1 MDHQSSAALQ
11 QFKNLVGLK
20 FQLYNSLFTSLP
32 FHRIEKT
39 GILLSLLL
47 TNCEDGY
54 KKKKNPVEIIEEFFS
69 KQTSYTDEKDKLD
82 LLFRFVQY
90 SERQVVLFDALED
103 SAFRYVNDMN
113 GSGTLKQL
121 ETNVEQS
128 QKQNELAKKLQ
139 DFSIRLVLTAHP
151 TQFYPGA
158 VLGIIHDLSK
168 ALSENNADQINMYLQ
183 QLGKTPF
190 FKKQKPTPY
199 DEAVSLVW
207 YLENVFY
214 AAAGRIVNFLK
225 NQFGDAINPENPIV
239 RMGFWPGG
247 DRDGNPFVTTGI
259 TLQVADA
266 LRSSIIKCYYL
277 EVRKLK
283 RRLTFEGVDAA
294 LTELEKK
301 LYNNIF
307 IPGNRTALTR
317 DEILQTLNEIC
328 HILIRQHN
336 GLFMNLVR
344 NLINKVEIFGLYFAS
359 LDIRQESSVH
369 TQVLE
374 TLNAKASF
382 LPENYSSL
390 TDKEKIQALC
400 ALQPAVPISVFE
412 NEFEK
417 DTIETIRAIK
427 SIQSYNGEEGCNRYI
442 ISQCNSALNVMEVFA
457 LFKLS
462 GWKTE
467 EINIDI
473 VPLFETVADL
483 ERASHITK
491 ELYENKTYYAH
502 LTRRQKRQTIM
513 LGFSDGTKDGGY
525 LMANWSIYK
534 AKEDLS
540 RISKQFGIDVIFF
553 DGRGGPPARGGGK
566 THKFYA
572 SLGKNIANNE
582 IQLTVQGQTVS
593 SSFGTIDSAQYNME
607 QLINAGIT
615 NDLFIDKKITLQEYE
630 EELIQLLAE
639 ESYEAYNELKNH
651 PYFLDYLVYV
661 SPLQFYADTNIGSRP
676 AKRGSLSRLNLK
688 DLRAIPFV
696 GSWSQVKQN
705 VTGYYGVG
713 RALKKAQEIGRF
725 NEIKN
730 LYKHSLYFK
739 TLIDNCE
746 MAMKKCFF
754 PLTAFLADHPE
765 YGELWEKIYEEY
777 ELTQRYIFLLSGKN
791 ELMAD
796 YPVDSLS
803 IQMRERIVLPLA
815 TIQQY
820 AIMKVREIEKT
831 NPQSLLK
838 NSFGKLAMRC
848 SFGIINAGRN
858 SA

>member
-1 MDHQSSAALQ
+1 MKTVIRRRKIPWRSS
-11 QFKNLVGLK
+11 
-20 FQLYNSLFTSLP
+20 
-32 FHRIEKT
+32 
-39 GILLSLLL
+39 
-47 TNCEDGY
+47 TN
-54 KKKKNPVEIIEEFFS
+54 FLARH
-69 KQTSYTDEKDKLD
+69 TSYTDEKDKLD

-103 SAFRYVNDMN
+103 SAFRFVNDMN
-113 GSGTLKQL
+113 GVGSLKQL
-121 ETNVEQS
+121 ETNVTQS
-128 QKQNELAKKLQ
+128 QKQHELAKKLR

-151 TQFYPGA
+151 TQFYPGT

-168 ALSENNADQINMYLQ
+168 ALIENNTDQINMYLQ

-199 DEAVSLVW
+199 DEAISLIW
-207 YLENVFY
+207 YLENIFY
-214 AAAGRIVNFLK
+214 AAAGRILNFFK
-225 NQFGDAINPENPIV
+225 NQFADELNPDNPVV

-247 DRDGNPFVTTGI
+247 DRDGNPFVTTET

-277 EVRKLK
+277 DVRKLK
-283 RRLTFEGVDAA
+283 RRLTFEGVDTA
-294 LTELEKK
+294 LNELEKK

-307 IPGNRTALTR
+307 IPGNRTELTKS
-317 DEILQTLNEIC
+317 EILQTLNAVC
-328 HILIRQHN
+328 HTLIRQHN
-336 GLFMNLVR
+336 GLFINLVT
-344 NLINKVEIFGLYFAS
+344 NLINKVEIFGLCFAS

-369 TQVLE
+369 AKVLE
-374 TLNAKASF
+374 SLNEKNSL

-390 TDKEKIQALC
+390 KDDKKIQALC
-400 ALQPAVPISVFE
+400 DLQPGHSLEIPE
-412 NEFEK
+412 NGLAR
-417 DTIETIRAIK
+417 DTIETMRAIR

-442 ISQCNSALNVMEVFA
+442 ISQCNSALNVIEVLA
-457 LFKLS
+457 LCKLS
-462 GWKTE
+462 GWKSGE
-467 EINIDI
+467 VNIDI
-473 VPLFETVADL
+473 VPLFETVSDL
-483 ERASHITK
+483 ESSGHIMK
-491 ELYENKTYYAH
+491 QLYENETYFCH
-502 LTRRQKRQTIM
+502 LKKRGKRQTIM

-534 AKEDLS
+534 AKENLTK
-540 RISKQFGIDVIFF
+540 ISKEFAIEVIFF

-572 SLGKNIANNE
+572 SLGKDIANNE
-582 IQLTVQGQTVS
+582 IQLTIQGQTVS
-593 SSFGTIDSAQYNME
+593 SSFGTIDAAQFNME

-615 NDLFIDKKITLQEYE
+615 NDLFADKKVTLQEHE
-630 EELIQLLAE
+630 QELIQVLAD
-639 ESYEAYNELKNH
+639 ESFKAYNELKNH
-651 PYFLDYLVYV
+651 PYFLDYLSYV

-676 AKRGSLSRLNLK
+676 AKRGSISRLTLK

-705 VTGYYGVG
+705 VTGFYGVG
-713 RALKKAQEIGRF
+713 KALKKGQELGRF
-725 NEIKN
+725 NELKN
-730 LYKHSLYFK
+730 LYKNSLYFK

-754 PLTAFLADHPE
+754 PLTYFMADHPQ
-765 YGELWEKIYEEY
+765 YGEIWERIYEEY
-777 ELTQRYIFLLSGKN
+777 ELTQRYIFLLSGKH

-796 YPVDSLS
+796 YPVESLS

-820 AIMKVREIEKT
+820 AIIKMREIEKVHS
-831 NPQSLLK
+831 QQAHK
-838 NSFGKLAMRC
+838 NIFGKLAMRC

>member
-1 MDHQSSAALQ
+1 MDQQSSAALQ
-11 QFKNLVGLK
+11 QFKNLVSLK

-39 GILLSLLL
+39 GILLTLLM
-47 TNCEDGY
+47 TVCEDGY
-54 KKKKNPVEIIEEFFS
+54 KRRKNPVEIIDEFFS

-90 SERQVVLFDALED
+90 GERQVVLFDALED
-103 SAFRYVNDMN
+103 SAFRYVHDLHGA
-113 GSGTLKQL
+113 GSLKQL
-121 ETNVEQS
+121 ETNVEQT
-128 QKQNELAKKLQ
+128 QKQDELAKKLK

-151 TQFYPGA
+151 TQFYPGS

-168 ALSENNADQINMYLQ
+168 ALFENNTDQINMYLQ
-183 QLGKTPF
+183 QLGKTAF
-190 FKKQKPTPY
+190 FKKHKPSPF
-199 DEAVSLVW
+199 DEAISLIW

-225 NQFGDAINPENPIV
+225 NQVGDELNSGHPVV

-247 DRDGNPFVTTGI
+247 DRDGNPFVNTET

-277 EVRKLK
+277 EVRRIK
-283 RRLTFEGVDAA
+283 RRLTFEGVDTA

-307 IPGNRTALTR
+307 IPGNRTQLTKK
-317 DEILQTLNEIC
+317 EILQTLEQIC
-328 HILIRQHN
+328 NTLIRQHN
-336 GLFMNLVR
+336 GLFINLVK
-344 NLINKVEIFGLYFAS
+344 NLINKVEIFGLCFAS
-359 LDIRQESSVH
+359 LDIRQESSIH
-369 TQVLE
+369 TKVLE
-374 TLNAKASF
+374 TLNEKTSW
-382 LPENYSSL
+382 LPANYSSL
-390 TDKEKIQALC
+390 ADDKKIQAL
-400 ALQPAVPISVFE
+400 LSLHPDTPFSLFE
-412 NEFEK
+412 NDLEK
-417 DTIETIRAIK
+417 DTIETMKAIK
-427 SIQSYNGEEGCNRYI
+427 SIQGYNGEEGCNRYI
-442 ISQCNSALNVMEVFA
+442 ISQCNSSLNVMEVFT
-457 LFKLS
+457 LFLLS

-467 EINIDI
+467 ALNIDI
-473 VPLFETVADL
+473 VPLFETVSDL
-483 ERASHITK
+483 ERAGKIMK
-491 ELYENKTYYAH
+491 ELYENETYFNH
-502 LTRRQKRQTIM
+502 VKRRSRKQTIM

-534 AKEDLS
+534 AKETLT
-540 RISKQFGIDVIFF
+540 RISKEFGIDVIFF

-572 SLGKNIANNE
+572 SLGKDIANNE

-593 SSFGTIDSAQYNME
+593 SSFGTIDAAQFNME
-607 QLINAGIT
+607 QLINAGIS
-615 NDLFIDKKITLQEYE
+615 NDLFIDQKVTLQEHE
-630 EELIQLLAE
+630 QELIQVLAD
-639 ESYEAYNELKNH
+639 ESHKAYNDLKNH
-651 PYFLDYLVYV
+651 PYFLDYLSYV

-676 AKRGSLSRLNLK
+676 SKRGSLSRLTLK

-696 GSWSQVKQN
+696 GSWSQIKQN

-713 RALKKAQEIGRF
+713 RALKKAQDLGRF
-725 NEIKN
+725 NEIKK
-730 LYKHSLYFK
+730 LYKQSLYFK

-746 MAMKKCFF
+746 MAMKKCYF
-754 PLTAFLADHPE
+754 PLTHFMASHPE
-765 YGELWEKIYEEY
+765 YGEIWGKIYEEY

-820 AIMKVREIEKT
+820 AIMKMREIEKT
-831 NPQSLLK
+831 DPDSPSK
-838 NSFGKLAMRC
+838 SSFGKLAMRC

>member
-1 MDHQSSAALQ
+1 
-11 QFKNLVGLK
+11 
-20 FQLYNSLFTSLP
+20 
-32 FHRIEKT
+32 
-39 GILLSLLL
+39 
-47 TNCEDGY
+47 
-54 KKKKNPVEIIEEFFS
+54 
-69 KQTSYTDEKDKLD
+69 
-82 LLFRFVQY
+82 
-90 SERQVVLFDALED
+90 
-103 SAFRYVNDMN
+103 
-113 GSGTLKQL
+113 
-121 ETNVEQS
+121 
-128 QKQNELAKKLQ
+128 
-139 DFSIRLVLTAHP
+139 
-151 TQFYPGA
+151 
-158 VLGIIHDLSK
+158 
-168 ALSENNADQINMYLQ
+168 
-183 QLGKTPF
+183 
-190 FKKQKPTPY
+190 
-199 DEAVSLVW
+199 
-207 YLENVFY
+207 
-214 AAAGRIVNFLK
+214 
-225 NQFGDAINPENPIV
+225 
-239 RMGFWPGG
+239 
-247 DRDGNPFVTTGI
+247 
-259 TLQVADA
+259 
-266 LRSSIIKCYYL
+266 
-277 EVRKLK
+277 
-283 RRLTFEGVDAA
+283 
-294 LTELEKK
+294 
-301 LYNNIF
+301 
-307 IPGNRTALTR
+307 
-317 DEILQTLNEIC
+317 
-328 HILIRQHN
+328 
-336 GLFMNLVR
+336 
-344 NLINKVEIFGLYFAS
+344 
-359 LDIRQESSVH
+359 
-369 TQVLE
+369 
-374 TLNAKASF
+374 
-382 LPENYSSL
+382 
-390 TDKEKIQALC
+390 
-400 ALQPAVPISVFE
+400 
-412 NEFEK
+412 
-417 DTIETIRAIK
+417 
-427 SIQSYNGEEGCNRYI
+427 
-442 ISQCNSALNVMEVFA
+442 
-457 LFKLS
+457 
-462 GWKTE
+462 
-467 EINIDI
+467 
-473 VPLFETVADL
+473 
-483 ERASHITK
+483 
-491 ELYENKTYYAH
+491 
-502 LTRRQKRQTIM
+502 
-513 LGFSDGTKDGGY
+513 
-525 LMANWSIYK
+525 MANWSIYK